1 MTCEPRVWK
10 RLGIQA
16 VNKKMESPALL
27 EPRFSWKAQM
37 RKQVRTEVLCLC
49 WNFNSN
55 GRESLTKKRS
65 YFSKTLKE
73 VVEEGHA
80 DGKRI
85 PGEGAVRPDAGRCKR
100 LCGWDRGRED
110 RRTES
115 ELTKVAVPGPV
126 DGGKTGSLARAWR
139 LLPQR
144 CPPCRNTGSHQ
155 DVLSREVTVL
165 WPSF

>member
-1 MTCEPRVWK
+1 
-10 RLGIQA
+10 
-16 VNKKMESPALL
+16 MESPALL

-85 PGEGAVRPDAGRCKR
+85 PGEGGVRPDAGRCKR
-100 LCGWDRGRED
+100 FCGWDRGRED
-110 RRTES
+110 RRAES

-126 DGGKTGSLARAWR
+126 DGGETGSLARLEGCYPSGA
-139 LLPQR
+139 LLAETPEVIR
-144 CPPCRNTGSHQ
+144 MFWAEKWPYSDLAFNTARALGWLH
-155 DVLSREVTVL
+155 
-165 WPSF
+165 